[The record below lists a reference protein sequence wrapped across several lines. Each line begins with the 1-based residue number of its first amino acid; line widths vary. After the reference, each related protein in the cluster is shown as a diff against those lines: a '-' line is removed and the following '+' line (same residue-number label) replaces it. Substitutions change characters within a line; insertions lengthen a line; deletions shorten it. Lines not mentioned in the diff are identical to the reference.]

1 MTMQLSIR
9 EASRFVIGA
18 ATLRA
23 TAMASEGVTIDF
35 DDVAYAAQQPGGDGV
50 TLRQSIDVLAD
61 NESAHLRNTPPH
73 RLKTPAVLQTRQ
85 AEMYALTR
93 LGDAVI
99 ATIEHGPAAIE
110 NGAAAIAARE
120 RLIPIY
126 VEAFK
131 AIDATP
137 GSTQDKRAM
146 QQSLSD
152 QVRALTTQPDYLA
165 SILGEAATKA
175 LEQEYDAIFS
185 SYENTD
191 RLDDDGPSIS

>member
-35 DDVAYAAQQPGGDGV
+35 DDVAYAAQQPGADGV
-50 TLRQSIDVLAD
+50 TLRQSIEVLAD
-61 NESAHLRNTPPH
+61 NESGHLRNTPPH
-73 RLKTPAVLQTRQ
+73 RLKTLPVLQTRQ
-85 AEMYALTR
+85 AEMNAVTR
-93 LGDAVI
+93 LGAAVI
-99 ATIEHGPAAIE
+99 ATIEHGEAAVG
-110 NGAAAIAARE
+110 NGASAIAARE
-120 RLIPIY
+120 HLIPVY

-152 QVRALTTQPDYLA
+152 QARALTTQPDYIA
-165 SILGEAATKA
+165 SLLGEAATKA
-175 LEQEYDAIFS
+175 LEQEYDEIFS
-185 SYENTD
+185 FYENTD
-191 RLDDDGPSIS
+191 RHDDDGPSMS

>member
-1 MTMQLSIR
+1 M
-9 EASRFVIGA
+9 
-18 ATLRA
+18 
-23 TAMASEGVTIDF
+23 
-35 DDVAYAAQQPGGDGV
+35 
-50 TLRQSIDVLAD
+50 
-61 NESAHLRNTPPH
+61 
-73 RLKTPAVLQTRQ
+73 
-85 AEMYALTR
+85 
-93 LGDAVI
+93 I

-110 NGAAAIAARE
+110 TGPAAIAARE